1 MESTGG
7 HTKQKQRQQQ
17 KNSTESEEEE
27 ELVSDDVKSKP
38 KEKGWKAE
46 VTTHEKNTVE
56 DITLADYM
64 ASYVA
69 VVGANDAGRV
79 LCHQTVHRCN
89 QARTRYVWRLT
100 DADGHESLENQ
111 NKKTT
116 EDVEKKH
123 LQPWFTVL
131 EGVQD
136 FQVIVCRL

>member
-1 MESTGG
+1 MNQRGQLRADQNSSDQKKTSVESTGG

-17 KNSTESEEEE
+17 KNSTECEEE

-69 VVGANDAGRV
+69 VVGANDAGRSSAIK
-79 LCHQTVHRCN
+79 LFIGAIKPEQGTCG
-89 QARTRYVWRLT
+89 A
-100 DADGHESLENQ
+100 
-111 NKKTT
+111 
-116 EDVEKKH
+116 
-123 LQPWFTVL
+123 
-131 EGVQD
+131 
-136 FQVIVCRL
+136 